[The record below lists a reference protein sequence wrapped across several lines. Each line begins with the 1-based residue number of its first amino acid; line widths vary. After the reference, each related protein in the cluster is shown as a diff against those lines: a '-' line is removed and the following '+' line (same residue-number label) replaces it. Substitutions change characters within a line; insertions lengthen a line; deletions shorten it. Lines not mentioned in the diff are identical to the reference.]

1 MGRGGEQM
9 SDEIS
14 QAIQIIRLEF
24 DGLRFGMD
32 VTGGTVKQA
41 KNLAV
46 FIYALLTREK
56 LQGKTSLKKMLSKD
70 GSLQVLKIREE
81 DMKKFKKLAKK
92 YGILYS
98 KLPDI
103 NKSDGMTEVL
113 FHTEATPRINTLIEK
128 LGNGS
133 IENLMDYVRNG
144 KDGDF
149 EKVVDY
155 LKKENILKGTPSEVE
170 PERKEQLDRYAD
182 ELKYNAMIN
191 DPSRVDITISRKL
204 YEEENLTAIKT
215 RVPNTY
221 GDNVRYLWIDKSDVV
236 SINGGKTFFAYL
248 NKDKEYELVDRDGQ
262 IAEKL
267 TGQNLQKQ
275 HYDNVDVNVKHR
287 ALQEQRRG
295 KSEKKQ
301 KDKKVGT
308 PGPKVRKT
316 ESFKGPARR
325 RWP

>member
-1 MGRGGEQM
+1 M

-56 LQGKTSLKKMLSKD
+56 IQGKTSLKKMLSKD

-155 LKKENILKGTPSEVE
+155 LKKENILKDTPSEVE

-204 YEEENLTAIKT
+204 YEEENLTSIKT

-248 NKDKEYELVDRDGQ
+248 NKDEEYELVDRDGQ

-316 ESFKGPARR
+316 ESVKGSPRGR
-325 RWP
+325 

>member
-1 MGRGGEQM
+1 M

-14 QAIQIIRLEF
+14 QVIQIIRLEF

-103 NKSDGMTEVL
+103 NKADGMTEVL

-133 IENLMDYVRNG
+133 IGNLMDYVRNG

-155 LKKENILKGTPSEVE
+155 LKKENILKDTPSEVE
-170 PERKEQLDRYAD
+170 PERKEQLDKYAD

-191 DPSRVDITISRKL
+191 DSSRVDITISKKL

-262 IAEKL
+262 VAEKL
-267 TGQNLQKQ
+267 SGQNLQKQ

-316 ESFKGPARR
+316 ESVKGTPRGR
-325 RWP
+325 

>member
-1 MGRGGEQM
+1 M

-155 LKKENILKGTPSEVE
+155 LKKENILKDTPSEVE

-204 YEEENLTAIKT
+204 YEEENLTSIKT

-221 GDNVRYLWIDKSDVV
+221 GDNVRYLWLDKSDVV

-262 IAEKL
+262 VAEKL
-267 TGQNLQKQ
+267 SGQNLQKQ
-275 HYDNVDVNVKHR
+275 HYDSVDVNVKNR
-287 ALQEQRRG
+287 ALQEQRRV
-295 KSEKKQ
+295 KSERKQ
-301 KDKKVGT
+301 KAKKVGT

-316 ESFKGPARR
+316 ESVKGTSRGR
-325 RWP
+325 

>member
-1 MGRGGEQM
+1 M

-70 GSLQVLKIREE
+70 GSLQILKIREE

-155 LKKENILKGTPSEVE
+155 LKKENILKDTPSEVE
-170 PERKEQLDRYAD
+170 PERKEQLDRYVD

-204 YEEENLTAIKT
+204 YEEENLTSIKT

-221 GDNVRYLWIDKSDVV
+221 GDNVRYLWLDKSDVV

-301 KDKKVGT
+301 KYKKVGT

-316 ESFKGPARR
+316 ESVKGTPRGR
-325 RWP
+325 

>member
-1 MGRGGEQM
+1 M

-32 VTGGTVKQA
+32 ITGGTVKQA

-155 LKKENILKGTPSEVE
+155 LKKENILKDTPSEVE

-191 DPSRVDITISRKL
+191 DSSRVDITISRKL

-325 RWP
+325 R

>member
-1 MGRGGEQM
+1 MDRGGEQM

-32 VTGGTVKQA
+32 ITGGTVKQA

-155 LKKENILKGTPSEVE
+155 LKKENILKDTPSEVE

-191 DPSRVDITISRKL
+191 DPSRVDITISKKL

-236 SINGGKTFFAYL
+236 LINGGKTFFAYL
-248 NKDKEYELVDRDGQ
+248 NKDKEYELVDRDGH

-308 PGPKVRKT
+308 PGPKVKKT
-316 ESFKGPARR
+316 ESFKGLARR
-325 RWP
+325 R

>member
-1 MGRGGEQM
+1 M

-70 GSLQVLKIREE
+70 GSLQVLKIKEE

-128 LGNGS
+128 LGSGS

-155 LKKENILKGTPSEVE
+155 LKKENILKDTPSEVE

-191 DPSRVDITISRKL
+191 DPSRVDITISRTL
-204 YEEENLTAIKT
+204 YEEENLTSIKT

-221 GDNVRYLWIDKSDVV
+221 GDNVRYLWLDKSDVV

-275 HYDNVDVNVKHR
+275 HYDSVDVTVKHR

-308 PGPKVRKT
+308 PGPKVKKT

-325 RWP
+325 R

>member
-1 MGRGGEQM
+1 M

-56 LQGKTSLKKMLSKD
+56 IQGKTSLKKMLSKD

-113 FHTEATPRINTLIEK
+113 FHAEATPRINTLIEK

-155 LKKENILKGTPSEVE
+155 LKKENILKDTPSEVE

-204 YEEENLTAIKT
+204 YEEENLTSIKT

-248 NKDKEYELVDRDGQ
+248 NKDKEYELVDRDGR

-316 ESFKGPARR
+316 ESVKGSPRGR
-325 RWP
+325 

>member
-1 MGRGGEQM
+1 
-9 SDEIS
+9 
-14 QAIQIIRLEF
+14 
-24 DGLRFGMD
+24 
-32 VTGGTVKQA
+32 
-41 KNLAV
+41 
-46 FIYALLTREK
+46 
-56 LQGKTSLKKMLSKD
+56 
-70 GSLQVLKIREE
+70 
-81 DMKKFKKLAKK
+81 
-92 YGILYS
+92 
-98 KLPDI
+98 
-103 NKSDGMTEVL
+103 MTEVL

-155 LKKENILKGTPSEVE
+155 LKKENILKDTPSEVE

-204 YEEENLTAIKT
+204 YEEENLTSIKT

-248 NKDKEYELVDRDGQ
+248 NKDKEYELVDRDGR

-316 ESFKGPARR
+316 ESVKGSPRGR
-325 RWP
+325 

>member
-1 MGRGGEQM
+1 M

-155 LKKENILKGTPSEVE
+155 LKKENILKDTPSEVE

-204 YEEENLTAIKT
+204 YEEENLTSIKT

-221 GDNVRYLWIDKSDVV
+221 GDNVRYLWLDKSDVV

-262 IAEKL
+262 VAEKIS
-267 TGQNLQKQ
+267 GQNLQKQ
-275 HYDNVDVNVKHR
+275 HYDSVDVTVKHR

-308 PGPKVRKT
+308 PGPKVKKT

-325 RWP
+325 R

>member
-1 MGRGGEQM
+1 M

-32 VTGGTVKQA
+32 ITGGTVKQA

-155 LKKENILKGTPSEVE
+155 LKKENILKDTPSEVE

-204 YEEENLTAIKT
+204 YEEENLTSIKT

-221 GDNVRYLWIDKSDVV
+221 GDNVRYLWLDKSDVV

-262 IAEKL
+262 VAEKL
-267 TGQNLQKQ
+267 SGQNLQNQ
-275 HYDNVDVNVKHR
+275 HYDSVDVTVKQR

-295 KSEKKQ
+295 KNEKKQ
-301 KDKKVGT
+301 KYKKVGT

-316 ESFKGPARR
+316 ESVKGTPRGR
-325 RWP
+325 

>member
-1 MGRGGEQM
+1 M

-70 GSLQVLKIREE
+70 GSLQVLKIKEE
-81 DMKKFKKLAKK
+81 DMKNFKKLAKK

-103 NKSDGMTEVL
+103 NKADGMTEVL

-133 IENLMDYVRNG
+133 IENLIDYVRNG

-149 EKVVDY
+149 EKIVEY
-155 LKKENILKGTPSEVE
+155 LKKENILKDTPSEIK
-170 PERKEQLDRYAD
+170 PERKEQLDKYAD

-191 DPSRVDITISRKL
+191 NSSRVDITISKKL

-308 PGPKVRKT
+308 PGPKVKKT
-316 ESFKGPARR
+316 ESFKGPARGR
-325 RWP
+325 

>member
-1 MGRGGEQM
+1 M

-32 VTGGTVKQA
+32 ITGGTVKQA

-56 LQGKTSLKKMLSKD
+56 IQGKTSLKKMLSKD

-155 LKKENILKGTPSEVE
+155 LKKENILKDTPSEVE

-204 YEEENLTAIKT
+204 YEEENLTSIKT

-248 NKDKEYELVDRDGQ
+248 NKDKEYELVDRDGR

-316 ESFKGPARR
+316 ESVKGSPRGR
-325 RWP
+325 

>member
-1 MGRGGEQM
+1 M

-70 GSLQVLKIREE
+70 GSLQILKIREE

-155 LKKENILKGTPSEVE
+155 LKKENILKDTPSEVE
-170 PERKEQLDRYAD
+170 PERKEQLDRYVD

-204 YEEENLTAIKT
+204 YEEENLTSIKT

-221 GDNVRYLWIDKSDVV
+221 GDNVRYLWLDKSDVV

-308 PGPKVRKT
+308 PGTKVRKT

-325 RWP
+325 R

>member
-1 MGRGGEQM
+1 M

-41 KNLAV
+41 KSLAV

-56 LQGKTSLKKMLSKD
+56 IQGKTSLKKMLSKD

-155 LKKENILKGTPSEVE
+155 LKKENILKDTPSEVE

-204 YEEENLTAIKT
+204 YEEENLTSIKT

-248 NKDKEYELVDRDGQ
+248 NKDKEYELVDRDGR
-262 IAEKL
+262 IEEKL

-316 ESFKGPARR
+316 ESVKGSPRGR
-325 RWP
+325 

>member
-1 MGRGGEQM
+1 M

-32 VTGGTVKQA
+32 ITGGTVKQA

-155 LKKENILKGTPSEVE
+155 LKKENILKDTPSEVE
-170 PERKEQLDRYAD
+170 PERKEQLDRYVD

-204 YEEENLTAIKT
+204 YEEENLTSIKT

-221 GDNVRYLWIDKSDVV
+221 GDNVRYLWLDKSDVV

-325 RWP
+325 R

>member
-1 MGRGGEQM
+1 M

-56 LQGKTSLKKMLSKD
+56 IQGKTSLKKMLSKD

-155 LKKENILKGTPSEVE
+155 LKKENILKDTPSEVE

-204 YEEENLTAIKT
+204 YEEENLTSIKT

-221 GDNVRYLWIDKSDVV
+221 DDNVRYLWIDKSDVV

-248 NKDKEYELVDRDGQ
+248 NKDKEYELVDRDGR

-316 ESFKGPARR
+316 ESVKGSPRGR
-325 RWP
+325 

>member
-1 MGRGGEQM
+1 M

-32 VTGGTVKQA
+32 ITGGTVKQA

-70 GSLQVLKIREE
+70 GSLQILKIREE

-155 LKKENILKGTPSEVE
+155 LKKENILKDTPSEVE

-204 YEEENLTAIKT
+204 YEEENLTSIKT

-248 NKDKEYELVDRDGQ
+248 NKDKEYELVDRDGR

-316 ESFKGPARR
+316 ESVKGSPRGR
-325 RWP
+325 

>member
-1 MGRGGEQM
+1 MGRGGEHM

-103 NKSDGMTEVL
+103 NKVDGMTEVL

-155 LKKENILKGTPSEVE
+155 LKKENILKDTPSEVE
-170 PERKEQLDRYAD
+170 PERKEQLDRYTD

-204 YEEENLTAIKT
+204 YEEENLTSIKT

-221 GDNVRYLWIDKSDVV
+221 GDNVRYLWLDKSDVV

-325 RWP
+325 R

>member
-1 MGRGGEQM
+1 M

-155 LKKENILKGTPSEVE
+155 LKKENILKDTPSEVE

-204 YEEENLTAIKT
+204 YEEENLTSIKT

-316 ESFKGPARR
+316 ESVKGSPRGR
-325 RWP
+325 

>member
-1 MGRGGEQM
+1 MGRGGEHM

-70 GSLQVLKIREE
+70 GSLQILKIREE

-155 LKKENILKGTPSEVE
+155 LKKENILKDTPSEVE
-170 PERKEQLDRYAD
+170 PERKEQLDRYVD

-204 YEEENLTAIKT
+204 YEEENLTSIKT

-221 GDNVRYLWIDKSDVV
+221 GDNVRYLWLDKSDVV

-301 KDKKVGT
+301 KYKKVGT

-316 ESFKGPARR
+316 ESVKGTPRGR
-325 RWP
+325 

>member
-1 MGRGGEQM
+1 MA
-9 SDEIS
+9 DEIS

-56 LQGKTSLKKMLSKD
+56 IQGKTSLKKMLSKD

-155 LKKENILKGTPSEVE
+155 LKKENILKDTPSEVE

-204 YEEENLTAIKT
+204 YEEENLTSIKT

-248 NKDKEYELVDRDGQ
+248 NKDKEYELVDRDGR

-316 ESFKGPARR
+316 ESVKGSPRGR
-325 RWP
+325 

>member
-1 MGRGGEQM
+1 M

-70 GSLQVLKIREE
+70 GSLQVLKIKEE

-128 LGNGS
+128 LGSGS

-155 LKKENILKGTPSEVE
+155 LKKENILKDTPSEVE
-170 PERKEQLDRYAD
+170 PERKEQLDRYVD

-204 YEEENLTAIKT
+204 YEEENLTSIKT

-221 GDNVRYLWIDKSDVV
+221 GDNVRYLWLDKSDVV

-248 NKDKEYELVDRDGQ
+248 NRDKEYELFDRDGQ
-262 IAEKL
+262 AAEKL
-267 TGQNLQKQ
+267 SGQNLQKQ
-275 HYDNVDVNVKHR
+275 HYDSVDVTVKHR

-308 PGPKVRKT
+308 PGPKVKKT

-325 RWP
+325 R

>member
-1 MGRGGEQM
+1 M

-56 LQGKTSLKKMLSKD
+56 IQGKTSLKKMLSKD

-155 LKKENILKGTPSEVE
+155 LKKENILKDTPSEVE

-191 DPSRVDITISRKL
+191 DLSRVDITISRKL
-204 YEEENLTAIKT
+204 YEEENLTSIKT

-248 NKDKEYELVDRDGQ
+248 NKDKEYELVDRDGR

-316 ESFKGPARR
+316 ESVKGSPRGR
-325 RWP
+325 

>member
-1 MGRGGEQM
+1 M

-301 KDKKVGT
+301 KDKKVGP

>member
-1 MGRGGEQM
+1 M

-81 DMKKFKKLAKK
+81 DMKKFKKIAKK

-113 FHTEATPRINTLIEK
+113 FHIEATPRINTLIEK

-155 LKKENILKGTPSEVE
+155 LKKENILKDTPSEVE

-204 YEEENLTAIKT
+204 YEEENLTSIKT

-316 ESFKGPARR
+316 ESVKGSPRGR
-325 RWP
+325 

>member
-1 MGRGGEQM
+1 M

-81 DMKKFKKLAKK
+81 DIKKFKKLAKK

-155 LKKENILKGTPSEVE
+155 LKKENILKDTPSEVE

-204 YEEENLTAIKT
+204 YEEENLTSIKT

-248 NKDKEYELVDRDGQ
+248 NKDKEYELVDRDGR

-316 ESFKGPARR
+316 ESVKGSPRGR
-325 RWP
+325 

>member
-1 MGRGGEQM
+1 M

-103 NKSDGMTEVL
+103 NKADGMTEVL

-155 LKKENILKGTPSEVE
+155 LKKENILKDTPSEVE
-170 PERKEQLDRYAD
+170 PERKEQLDKYAD

-191 DPSRVDITISRKL
+191 DSSRVDITISKKL

-248 NKDKEYELVDRDGQ
+248 NKDKEYELVDRDGR

-308 PGPKVRKT
+308 PGPKVKKT

-325 RWP
+325 R

>member
-32 VTGGTVKQA
+32 ITGGTVKQA

-81 DMKKFKKLAKK
+81 DIKKFKKLAKK

-103 NKSDGMTEVL
+103 NKADGMTEVL

-149 EKVVDY
+149 EKIVEY
-155 LKKENILKGTPSEVE
+155 LKKENILKDTPSEIK
-170 PERKEQLDRYAD
+170 PERKEQLDKYAD

-191 DPSRVDITISRKL
+191 DSSRVDITISKKL

-248 NKDKEYELVDRDGQ
+248 NKDKEYELVDRDGR

-308 PGPKVRKT
+308 PGPKVKKT

-325 RWP
+325 R

>member
-1 MGRGGEQM
+1 M

-155 LKKENILKGTPSEVE
+155 LKKENILKDTPSEVE

-204 YEEENLTAIKT
+204 YEEENLTSIKT

-221 GDNVRYLWIDKSDVV
+221 GDNVRYLWLDKSDVV

-262 IAEKL
+262 VAEKIS
-267 TGQNLQKQ
+267 GQNLQKQ
-275 HYDNVDVNVKHR
+275 HYDSVDVNVKNR

-295 KSEKKQ
+295 KNEKKQ
-301 KDKKVGT
+301 KYKKVGT

-316 ESFKGPARR
+316 ESVKGTPRGR
-325 RWP
+325 

>member
-1 MGRGGEQM
+1 MGRGGEHM

-155 LKKENILKGTPSEVE
+155 LKKENILKDTPSEVE

-204 YEEENLTAIKT
+204 YEEENLTSIKT

-308 PGPKVRKT
+308 PCPKVRKT
-316 ESFKGPARR
+316 ESVKGSPRGR
-325 RWP
+325 

>member
-1 MGRGGEQM
+1 M

-32 VTGGTVKQA
+32 VTGGTVKQT

-70 GSLQVLKIREE
+70 GSLQVLKIKEA

-128 LGNGS
+128 LGSGS
-133 IENLMDYVRNG
+133 IENLMDYVRKG

-155 LKKENILKGTPSEVE
+155 LKKENILKDTPSEVE

-204 YEEENLTAIKT
+204 YEEENLTSIKT

-221 GDNVRYLWIDKSDVV
+221 GDNVRYLWLDKSDVV

-262 IAEKL
+262 VAEKL
-267 TGQNLQKQ
+267 SGQNLQKQ

-308 PGPKVRKT
+308 PGPKVKKT

-325 RWP
+325 R

>member
-1 MGRGGEQM
+1 M

-56 LQGKTSLKKMLSKD
+56 IQGKTSLKKMLSKD

-144 KDGDF
+144 NDGDF

-155 LKKENILKGTPSEVE
+155 LKKENILKDTPSEVE

-204 YEEENLTAIKT
+204 YEEENLTSIKT

-248 NKDKEYELVDRDGQ
+248 NKDKEYELVDRDGR

-316 ESFKGPARR
+316 ESVKGSPRGR
-325 RWP
+325 

>member
-1 MGRGGEQM
+1 M

-155 LKKENILKGTPSEVE
+155 LKKENILKDTPSEVE
-170 PERKEQLDRYAD
+170 PERKEQLDRYVD

-204 YEEENLTAIKT
+204 YEEENLTSIKT

-221 GDNVRYLWIDKSDVV
+221 GDNVRYLWLDKSDVV

-316 ESFKGPARR
+316 ESVKGTPRGR
-325 RWP
+325 

>member
-1 MGRGGEQM
+1 M

-32 VTGGTVKQA
+32 ITGGTVKQA

-81 DMKKFKKLAKK
+81 DIKKFKKLAKK

-98 KLPDI
+98 RLPDI
-103 NKSDGMTEVL
+103 NKSDGMIEVL

-155 LKKENILKGTPSEVE
+155 LKKENILKDTPSEIK
-170 PERKEQLDRYAD
+170 PERKEQLDKYAD

-191 DPSRVDITISRKL
+191 DSSRVDITISRKL
-204 YEEENLTAIKT
+204 YEEENLTSIKT

-221 GDNVRYLWIDKSDVV
+221 GDNVRYLWLDKSDVV

-262 IAEKL
+262 VAEKL

-308 PGPKVRKT
+308 PGPKVKKT
-316 ESFKGPARR
+316 ESFKGPPRR
-325 RWP
+325 R

>member
-1 MGRGGEQM
+1 M

-56 LQGKTSLKKMLSKD
+56 IQGKTSLKKMLSKD

-155 LKKENILKGTPSEVE
+155 LKKENILKDTPSEVE

-204 YEEENLTAIKT
+204 YEEENLTSIKT

-248 NKDKEYELVDRDGQ
+248 NKDEEYELVDRDGQ

-301 KDKKVGT
+301 KDKKVGA

-316 ESFKGPARR
+316 ESVKGSPRGR
-325 RWP
+325 

>member
-1 MGRGGEQM
+1 M

-56 LQGKTSLKKMLSKD
+56 IQGKTSLKKMLSKD

-103 NKSDGMTEVL
+103 NKSDEMTEVL

-128 LGNGS
+128 LGSGS

-155 LKKENILKGTPSEVE
+155 LKKENILKDTPSEVE

-204 YEEENLTAIKT
+204 YEEENLTSIKT

-248 NKDKEYELVDRDGQ
+248 NKDKEYELVDRDGR

-316 ESFKGPARR
+316 ESVKGTPRGR
-325 RWP
+325 

>member
-1 MGRGGEQM
+1 M

-103 NKSDGMTEVL
+103 NKSDGMAEVL

-155 LKKENILKGTPSEVE
+155 LKKENILKDTPSEVE
-170 PERKEQLDRYAD
+170 PERKEQLDRYVD

-204 YEEENLTAIKT
+204 YEEENLTSIKT

-248 NKDKEYELVDRDGQ
+248 NKDKEYELVDRDGR

-316 ESFKGPARR
+316 ESVKGSPRGR
-325 RWP
+325 